1 MQGDATRL
9 DRSAALI
16 AAVFVLV
23 GVMQIVRT
31 YPVYSNTFDEPAH
44 VAAGMEW
51 LDAGEFTYEPFT
63 PPLARIAVALGPF
76 MSGVRATGSGSVWQ
90 EGRSLLYANG
100 EYQKNLTLARLG
112 ILPFFLL
119 CTLVTWI
126 WARELAGPL
135 VATASVALLT
145 TLPPIL
151 AHAGLATTD
160 MAFTAVLM
168 LALYAFWRWLEH
180 RTWRTTL
187 VVGVTAALALFT
199 KLSALVFY
207 PAGAV
212 GVLVGWWL
220 IRRGESQAGRH
231 RVPLAKALGTIAV
244 VGTIVIWMGY
254 RFSFGP
260 IGDDGFPVPFPELW
274 RGILYMR
281 LKEQIGHEGFLLS
294 EIRLTGWW
302 YFFLVSLALKTPL
315 PFIVLTLAGVAAA
328 AKDQSSKVLLGF
340 PVAAILI
347 VFSTLVSNYNVGVRH
362 VVPIYPLLSIV
373 AGFGVVSLWK
383 AVERPRLAQG
393 LAVVFVVW
401 QMTSTVRAHPDY
413 LPWFN
418 AMAGERPDRILVNS
432 DLDWGQDLLRLAD
445 TVEARGIDSLALV
458 YFGTADPFVHIPG
471 VRPLRRFERPAGWF
485 AASISAIKGLEV
497 EGNTG
502 FEWLELVEPDIHIGE
517 SIWMYNLDLRYQ
529 NQARDSTSGELP

>member
-1 MQGDATRL
+1 MKGEATRL

-16 AAVFVLV
+16 AAGFVLV

-31 YPVYSNTFDEPAH
+31 YSVYSNTFDEPAH

-51 LDAGEFTYEPFT
+51 LDAGAFTYEPFT

-76 MSGVRATGSGSVWQ
+76 MSGVRATGSGSVWR
-90 EGRSLLYANG
+90 EGRSLLYANS

-112 ILPFFLL
+112 VLPFFLL

-126 WARELAGPL
+126 WAREVAGPL
-135 VATASVALLT
+135 VATAAVALLA

-151 AHAGLATTD
+151 AHSGLATTD
-160 MAFTAVLM
+160 MAFTAMLM
-168 LALYAFWRWLEH
+168 LALYTFWRWLEQ

-187 VVGVTAALALFT
+187 LVGMTAALALFT

-212 GVLVGWWL
+212 GVLLGWWL
-220 IRRGESQAGRH
+220 LRRGESHAERH
-231 RVPLAKALGTIAV
+231 QVPLAKALGGIAV
-244 VGTIVIWMGY
+244 VGTIVIWTGY

-260 IGDDGFPVPFPELW
+260 IGDEGIPVPFPELW

-294 EIRLTGWW
+294 EIRVTGWW
-302 YFFLVSLALKTPL
+302 YFFLISLALKTPI
-315 PFIVLTLAGVAAA
+315 PFIVLTLVGIAAA
-328 AKDQSSKVLLGF
+328 ARDQSSKVLIGLL
-340 PVAAILI
+340 VAAVVI

-362 VVPIYPLLSIV
+362 VLPVYPLLSIV
-373 AGFGVVSLWK
+373 AGFGVVSLWNS
-383 AVERPRLAQG
+383 VERPQLARG
-393 LAVVFVVW
+393 LAAVLVLW

-418 AMAGERPDRILVNS
+418 VLPGERPDRVLVNS

-458 YFGTADPFVHIPG
+458 YFGTADPWVHIPG

-485 AASISAIKGLEV
+485 AASVSAVKGLEV

-502 FEWLELVEPDIHIGE
+502 FEWLEFVEPDIHIGK

-529 NQARDSTSGELP
+529 NQPPDSTSGALP